1 MDEKAKVKNKSKPKN
16 NNTMKEEPEIKK
28 VDESAMSQNQKCG
41 CGKHEQGEHNCGCHD
56 HECHKHEENKE
67 AIYLEALQRAM
78 AEFDN
83 YRKRT
88 ANSNEKARLD
98 GICEA
103 VSAILPSVDALDNA
117 IKMLGDNEQVVS
129 GLKLVKENIINSF
142 KSLGLEEIDAL
153 NKPFDPDYHNA
164 VSAGEVEGVEEGI
177 VVEEY
182 QKGYKL
188 GDKVVRYTM
197 CRVSK

>member
-1 MDEKAKVKNKSKPKN
+1 MAEKAKAKNKSKQKN
-16 NNTMKEEPEIKK
+16 HRAQQEEPK
-28 VDESAMSQNQKCG
+28 VKVASMAASDATQACKCNEQTCECGEQKCS
-41 CGKHEQGEHNCGCHD
+41 EQCQ
-56 HECHKHEENKE
+56 KENKE
-67 AIYLEALQRAM
+67 AVYLEALQRTM

-88 ANSNEKARLD
+88 AAASERAKED

-103 VSAILPSVDALDNA
+103 VSKILPSVDALDNA

-129 GLKLVKENIINSF
+129 GLKLVKDNILNSF
-142 KSLGLEEIDAL
+142 KALGLVEIDAL
-153 NKPFDPDYHNA
+153 NKPFDPSLHNA
-164 VSAGEVEGVEEGI
+164 ISAGEVEGVEEGI

-188 GDKVVRYTM
+188 GNRVVRYTM